1 MKQNKNKQKCLP
13 LQEMLEMKVQSLGQ
27 KDPLEEEMATH
38 TSILAL
44 DRGAQR
50 ATFHGVTESG
60 TTEQASYTGSK
71 SKGS

>member
-27 KDPLEEEMATH
+27 KDPLEEEM
-38 TSILAL
+38 